1 MAKIKSIKNFF
12 RPDSRKAL
20 VFVILII
27 AISLLTYFSTSCH
40 PEFNSFAFVYLMTLA
55 YSLISKGFFPG
66 MLGVSSIFFVYF
78 LSCLIVVFFD
88 VARKKTKGNL
98 QSAAS
103 GGEQTDNER
112 QQTDDAENN

>member
-12 RPDSRKAL
+12 KPDSRKAL

-55 YSLISKGFFPG
+55 YSLIGKGFFPG

-88 VARKKTKGNL
+88 VARKKTGGDL
-98 QSAAS
+98 QSV
-103 GGEQTDNER
+103 GNGKKETDDER
-112 QQTDDAENN
+112 QQAADAEND

>member
-1 MAKIKSIKNFF
+1 MAKIKSIKIFF

-40 PEFNSFAFVYLMTLA
+40 PEFNSFAFVYLMTLV

-66 MLGVSSIFFVYF
+66 IFGVFSIFFVYF

-88 VARKKTKGNL
+88 VARKKTGGNL
-98 QSAAS
+98 RSAAGS
-103 GGEQTDNER
+103 KKQMEDER
-112 QQTDDAENN
+112 QQTIDVDNQ